1 MKKYL
6 KLVCLIVMLLIIPTL
21 VNASDDTEYTTT
33 STINGVTANLQY
45 KLDEK
50 NQVIELYLFQIFRQ
64 VISDMQ
70 NPQIS

>member
-45 KLDEK
+45 KLD
-50 NQVIELYLFQIFRQ
+50 
-64 VISDMQ
+64 
-70 NPQIS
+70 